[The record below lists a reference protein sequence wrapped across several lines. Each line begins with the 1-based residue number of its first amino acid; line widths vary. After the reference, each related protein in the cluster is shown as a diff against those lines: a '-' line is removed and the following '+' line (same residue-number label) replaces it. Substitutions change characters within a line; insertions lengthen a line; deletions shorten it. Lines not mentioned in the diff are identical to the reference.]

1 VRRVVPSL
9 LAPSVCAIVAVLA
22 AAHAF
27 AQPASR
33 QTGGLR
39 PALEDTDDLPRSEAE
54 RNARKRTKRSS
65 GASEQGQITSYGNP
79 PGFGASKTGFV
90 STNTKRRAAPGLG
103 KGARPQSTSTATQPA
118 PLSLTPPGVSATAGL
133 PTSTPA
139 TVAVSS
145 NRSISVAPVLPQRN
159 QLVRLPDGTTTG
171 GIAGTFN
178 ANRLTS
184 SSATLLRRRTAAED
198 VVWRLALNVP
208 AMPPVVVPSGRRT
221 R

>member
-1 VRRVVPSL
+1 MPARGDLNATLTILVLHPLTISRASRGREDVVVRRVASSFFAPSL
-9 LAPSVCAIVAVLA
+9 CAIVAVLA

-90 STNTKRRAAPGLG
+90 STNTKRRAAPALR

-139 TVAVSS
+139 TVVVSS
-145 NRSISVAPVLPQRN
+145 NRSVPVTQCCHSAISSCGFRMERRPA
-159 QLVRLPDGTTTG
+159 
-171 GIAGTFN
+171 A
-178 ANRLTS
+178 
-184 SSATLLRRRTAAED
+184 LREH
-198 VVWRLALNVP
+198 
-208 AMPPVVVPSGRRT
+208 
-221 R
+221 